1 MLANY
6 KDNRDVTIGC
16 VRAKS
21 GNVLVRG
28 RLSYPDLLAP
38 GQDKQGKPTKPG
50 TTLLIPPGYDL
61 RMLEEWLQEAWVTKY
76 GPDEKK
82 WPKGPSVRRPEDC
95 IRDATEKS
103 NQTGYE
109 EGWRFLAA
117 RVAKIEQLPELV
129 DGTQSHRPPVTDERD
144 VYAGRWAT
152 ISVNAFAYNNVT
164 QGVSIGLNN
173 VSLGKH
179 DSVFGGAPSRA
190 ATDYDGIAAEGGTG
204 DESAMD

>member
-6 KDNRDVTIGC
+6 KDNRDVTKGC
-16 VRAKS
+16 VRSKS
-21 GNVLVRG
+21 GAVLVRG

-38 GQDKQGKPTKPG
+38 GKDNKGNPTKPG
-50 TTLLIPPGYDL
+50 ATLLIEPDYDL
-61 RMLEEWLQEAWVTKY
+61 RMLEDWLQEAWLAKY
-76 GPDEKK
+76 GPDQKK
-82 WPKGPSVRRPEDC
+82 WPKGPSVRTPEDC
-95 IRDATEKS
+95 IRDAAEKAGS
-103 NQTGYE
+103 TGYE
-109 EGWRFLAA
+109 AGWRFITA

-129 DGTQSHRPPVTDERD
+129 DGTQAHRPPVTDERE

-152 ISVNAFAYNNVT
+152 MSVNVFGYNNVT

-190 ATDYDGIAAEGGTG
+190 ATDYDGIAAETASS